1 LYDEYDDSEGQVLR
15 PFIIEA
21 KLLEQF
27 VKQAMVSQLLRK
39 GSLVKTMF
47 SLGINAKD
55 GGNNTIGI
63 CGQLLQVMNLSME

>member
-1 LYDEYDDSEGQVLR
+1 LTTNTIG
-15 PFIIEA
+15 A

-47 SLGINAKD
+47 SLGIDSKD
-55 GGNNTIGI
+55 GGNTIGI
-63 CGQLLQVMNLSME
+63 FGQLLQVMNLSMEKFNSFT